1 MVATVRVME
10 KPVEELTAWLDRPDT
25 PSRSAFA
32 KTIGVSRM
40 TLLRYEKGLRN
51 PRQSVK
57 DKIVIETK
65 GAVTANAWLGK
76 EAADVVST
84 RPPAAA

>member
-1 MVATVRVME
+1 MYAME
-10 KPVEELTAWLDRPDT
+10 TAVKELTEWLDRPDA

-32 KTIGVSRM
+32 AEIGVSRM
-40 TLLRYEKGLRN
+40 TLLRYEKRLRK
-51 PRQSVK
+51 PREPVM
-57 DKIVIETK
+57 DRIVIATG

-84 RPPAAA
+84 RSPADA

>member
-1 MVATVRVME
+1 ME
-10 KPVEELTAWLDRPDT
+10 TAVKELTEWLDRPDA

-32 KTIGVSRM
+32 ASIGVSRM
-40 TLLRYEKGLRN
+40 NLLRYEKGLRT
-51 PRQSVK
+51 PRQSVM
-57 DKIVIETK
+57 DRIVIETE